1 MAPSNAARRKQSVH
15 PFYGPGAQQLRLC
28 FAQWGTC
35 YSQLSL
41 KDLFSVIFLL
51 NDTIQADLANFSAM
65 IHSLQTK
72 KRFSATSCFYDGGTY
87 LEKFANFAYVFRS
100 LYLINF
106 VRVDYSY
113 RFLCGCYTGSPL
125 LLT

>member
-1 MAPSNAARRKQSVH
+1 MAPSNAAMRKQSVH
-15 PFYGPGAQQLRLC
+15 PFYGPEAQQLRFC

-35 YSQLSL
+35 YSQLSM

-51 NDTIQADLANFSAM
+51 NDTSQADLASFSVM

-72 KRFSATSCFYDGGTY
+72 KRFSATSCFYDDATY
-87 LEKFANFAYVFRS
+87 LEKFANFSYVFRS

-113 RFLCGCYTGSPL
+113 RFLCGCYMGSPL

>member
-1 MAPSNAARRKQSVH
+1 MAPSNAARRKQAVH

-51 NDTIQADLANFSAM
+51 NDTIQADLANFSTM

-72 KRFSATSCFYDGGTY
+72 KRFQRQAAFMMVVLTWKS
-87 LEKFANFAYVFRS
+87 
-100 LYLINF
+100 
-106 VRVDYSY
+106 
-113 RFLCGCYTGSPL
+113 
-125 LLT
+125 LLTLLMCSVACI